1 MEAAAGRWDAAN
13 RCQGAVIGRR
23 CLGSPRART
32 SAAVLRVS
40 VAIVLAG
47 TLTACASSR
56 YETVKKTIHIESDPP
71 NAMIAMT
78 NHRREFALGAAP
90 VIAEVDLITEYVD
103 WNPWSLVLAGTW
115 CGATAGFAV
124 LGSREE
130 SGSAGQPLSIVGAVG
145 SGIVCFFTA
154 LDSLITAVESGDKV
168 GTRYLLGPPAFS
180 AQLRGY
186 EKAELELSSDELPPE
201 APLAFH
207 LKPAVPDQLPALPE
221 GDRAVVAVFEMIGA
235 STSTAAPL
243 TDQLTE
249 YLSTR
254 LAETGRYRIIPRE
267 QLRRA
272 LIEQKKASYE
282 DCIDDSCQIELGKA
296 VAAQLS
302 LRTQLIHIGRECAL
316 SATMYDLKLE
326 ATSAGALVRTACTPD
341 KLLDGVESLVKKL
354 SE

>member
-1 MEAAAGRWDAAN
+1 M
-13 RCQGAVIGRR
+13 
-23 CLGSPRART
+23 L
-32 SAAVLRVS
+32 VS
-40 VAIVLAG
+40 
-47 TLTACASSR
+47 LTACASSR
-56 YETVKKTIHIESDPP
+56 YETVKKTIRVESEPP
-71 NAMIAMT
+71 NALISMT
-78 NHRREFALGAAP
+78 NQRREFALGAAP
-90 VIAEVDLITEYVD
+90 ATAEIDLVTEYVD

-115 CGATAGFAV
+115 CGATGGFAV
-124 LGSREE
+124 LGTREE
-130 SGSAGQPLSIVGAVG
+130 SGSAGRPLSIIAAAG

-154 LDSLITAVESGDKV
+154 LDSLITAVESGDEV
-168 GTRYLLGPPAFS
+168 ATRYALGPPTFS
-180 AQLRGY
+180 AELRGY
-186 EKAELELSSDELPPE
+186 EPARLKLGSDELPPE

-207 LKPAVPDQLPALPE
+207 LKPAAPVRGAIAPLAE
-221 GDRAVVAVFEMIGA
+221 GDRSVVAVFEMIA
-235 STSTAAPL
+235 APTSTVAPIAE
-243 TDQLTE
+243 QLTE

-282 DCIDDSCQIELGKA
+282 ECIDDSCQIELGKA

-302 LRTQLIHIGRECAL
+302 LRTQLIHIGKECAL

-341 KLLDGVESLVKKL
+341 KLLDGVETLVQKL